1 MTTQPATRYRTE
13 YVRNRRRIST
23 STVVPAV
30 LTLVA
35 MMVFFAM
42 LLNMG

>member
-1 MTTQPATRYRTE
+1 MTTQPSTRYRTE

-23 STVVPAV
+23 STIVPAV
-30 LTLVA
+30 LILVA

-42 LLNMG
+42 LLILG

>member
-13 YVRNRRRIST
+13 YVRHRRRIGT
-23 STVVPAV
+23 GTVVPAV
-30 LTLVA
+30 LTLLA
-35 MMVFFAM
+35 MAVFFAM

>member
-13 YVRNRRRIST
+13 YVRHRRRIST
-23 STVVPAV
+23 STVIPAV